1 MRIHKKN
8 HSAAFRGK
16 ATLFFFGERGRKR
29 RVFSD
34 FDSGVETFEVLCCF
48 DKLVE
53 NAEVLFDFDVKRR
66 I

>member
-1 MRIHKKN
+1 MRIHKKIT
-8 HSAAFRGK
+8 APLLGGK
-16 ATLFFFGERGRKR
+16 RRCFFGERGRKR

-34 FDSGVETFEVLCCF
+34 FDSGVETFEVLFCF